1 MNRIYEGRE
10 PYAFVSYAHKDADR
24 VLPIIEA
31 LQSAGYRIWYDAGIE
46 AGSEWPEYIA
56 SHLKGS
62 VCVLAFISESFV
74 ASQNCR
80 RELTFG
86 QELNIP
92 MLNVYLGDVTLSDGM
107 RMQLG
112 LNQCIYA
119 NNYRTQSDFIAA
131 MCRASILTP
140 CLGAHAAAPDPR
152 DAFRNARTQAAP
164 PEPTAPASTP
174 APKKESAGALNAFTW
189 IIELAHAWLGPI
201 GMSIATRNTSNAL
214 LLIVIIGALHT
225 VISLITRLIYNG
237 AKKKMTEGQKNDAVD
252 TWVTACVLSLFIS
265 LIASGF
271 YVNSTPRVIL
281 KILITIGL
289 HLVPVITCLGII
301 TPDLPSTEKES

>member
-1 MNRIYEGRE
+1 MIKTYEGGK

-24 VLPIIEA
+24 VLPIISA

-62 VCVLAFISESFV
+62 ACVLAFISESFV

-92 MLNVYLGDVTLSDGM
+92 MLNVYLGNVALSDGM

-119 NNYRTQSDFIAA
+119 NNYPSQADFLSA

-140 CLGAHAAAPDPR
+140 CLGDARESTDPR
-152 DAFRNARTQAAP
+152 EAFRNVGTKGPQRSEA
-164 PEPTAPASTP
+164 PTAPKP
-174 APKKESAGALNAFTW
+174 AQKKESAGAFNTVAW
-189 IIELAHAWLGPI
+189 IVELTHAWLGPLV
-201 GMSIATRNTSNAL
+201 MSLLTRYTSNVL
-214 LLIVIIGALHT
+214 LLILGIGVIHT
-225 VISLITRLIYNG
+225 AITLLTRVIYNG
-237 AKKKMTEGQKNDAVD
+237 MTKKMTVGQTNDAID
-252 TWVTACVLSLFIS
+252 TWNTASVLSLFLS
-265 LIASGF
+265 LVISGF
-271 YVNSTPRVIL
+271 YVHTTSSVIL

-289 HLVPVITCLGII
+289 HIVPVILCLGGV
-301 TPDLPSTEKES
+301 TPDLPKEEKN